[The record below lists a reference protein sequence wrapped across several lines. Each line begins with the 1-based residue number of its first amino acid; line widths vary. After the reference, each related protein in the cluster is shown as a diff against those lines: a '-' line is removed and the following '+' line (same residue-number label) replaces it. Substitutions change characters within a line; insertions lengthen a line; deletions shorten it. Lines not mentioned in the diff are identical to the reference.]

1 MYGPSDYDLRHQ
13 INGYW
18 VEQLPFG
25 RGRDFGG
32 NMSKGVDA
40 IIGGWQ
46 LGGTARWSSGFPFSA
61 YMSGLDFPT
70 NWDEMG
76 WADLTGQPFATGT
89 TITNGQP
96 NVFKN
101 ASQAVNGFTYAFPGE
116 SGVRNPIRGDGFFGV
131 DMNLSKSWKIPHA
144 EQQAVQ
150 LRWSVFNVTNSAR
163 FDIYA
168 SQDEVTSAS
177 TFGNYS
183 QTLTSP
189 REMELA
195 LIYKF

>member
-13 INGYW
+13 VNGYW
-18 VEQLPFG
+18 VAQLPFG
-25 RGRDFGG
+25 RGREFGG
-32 NMSKGVDA
+32 NVSKGVDA

-46 LGGTARWSSGFPFSA
+46 LGGTARWTSGFPASV
-61 YMSGLDFPT
+61 YMGLIWPT

-76 WADLTGQPFATGT
+76 WADLTGQRIATGT
-89 TITNGQP
+89 TIADGQP

-101 ASQAVNGFTYAFPGE
+101 ASQAINGFNFAFPGE

-131 DMNLSKSWKIPHA
+131 DTNLSKSWKIPHT
-144 EQQAVQ
+144 EQQALQ
-150 LRWSVFNVTNSAR
+150 LRWSVFNATNSSR
-163 FDIYA
+163 FDIY
-168 SQDEVTSAS
+168 SMQDEVGTAN
-177 TFGNYS
+177 TFGNYTN
-183 QTLTSP
+183 TLTMH